1 MTNHTPGDI
10 VTGLITEIAPYGAF
24 VELDDGSKGLL
35 HISEISSRF
44 VSDINEILKL
54 GQELKLK
61 IISVDANN
69 GYLRFS
75 IKQLPPLTKI
85 KPKGRVR
92 VKLPAEE
99 INFEHLKEKL
109 MPWIKQALDDNQKE

>member
-1 MTNHTPGDI
+1 MISHNLGDI
-10 VTGLITEIAPYGAF
+10 VKGLITEIAPYGAF
-24 VELDDGSKGLL
+24 VELDDGCKGLL

-54 GQELKLK
+54 GQELQLK

-75 IKQLPPLTKI
+75 LKQMPPLPKI
-85 KPKGRVR
+85 KPNRRVR
-92 VKLPAEE
+92 VKLPADQ

-109 MPWIKQALDDNQKE
+109 MPWIKQALDDNHEE